1 MTGSTTVRRGR
12 RPARARKTAPQPV
25 SVGPGER
32 LWLLDPPFRMTLPGT
47 RFDRA
52 RKAWAYVGI
61 ELPVELE
68 PFRSAP
74 YSRLRWLEDEANGC
88 PGPGPSGVVPKVPRP
103 IQTSGAEMI
112 AAAAADG
119 WRQFL
124 LCDDVGTGK
133 TITMWLGALAVARPA
148 GRILVLVDRPAAI
161 TIPHWR
167 TTIAAIGDGGH
178 RVLISSPDQLPKL
191 LSRNG
196 RPAVRWDVVI
206 ADECHLYRH
215 TTTRRTEVFRRVARF
230 NDPHCGAPFVI
241 AASATPA
248 QHPAELTY
256 LAPVISQL
264 RGETTA
270 QWADFGGK
278 LADAGLPIVRGKY
291 GAWVWSE
298 RAAADP
304 QVKQESIGEVRGWLT
319 DNDPPLTVN
328 RPAPWGAVP
337 LDLMPVE
344 LDPAER
350 AAYFT
355 LWKQFRAA
363 IAALLA
369 ASTSDGRQSSAGIAT
384 RGRAAGA
391 TAVREGRAAA
401 LRFRQKASVLRV
413 QPTVD
418 WVVRQLDDGLQ
429 VAVSCEFL
437 GAAAVPIATAL
448 EAKGVAVARIHGS
461 GDGPVLDLERER
473 LRFQSGAAP
482 VVVFTPSTSLSL
494 HAGEQL
500 ADGAFASP
508 ARRVGVMHNV
518 RYSGLAGRQILGRT
532 HRDHQVS
539 PWWVSYA
546 EGTVEERIAQTMIER
561 FKATSDTA
569 GADSQAL
576 TTVAALLGVSWLP
589 PDALGGD

>member
-1 MTGSTTVRRGR
+1 
-12 RPARARKTAPQPV
+12 V
-25 SVGPGER
+25 SAGTGER
-32 LWLLDPPFRMTLPGT
+32 LWFLDPPFRTTLAGT
-47 RFDRA
+47 QFDRA
-52 RKAWAYVGI
+52 RKAWVFIGA
-61 ELPVELE
+61 ELPEELA
-68 PFRSAP
+68 PFQSAP
-74 YSRLRWLEDEANGC
+74 YSRLRWLEDEVNGC
-88 PGPGPSGVVPKVPRP
+88 PGPGPAGIVPKVPRP
-103 IQTSGAEMI
+103 IQTSGAAMI

-133 TITMWLGALAVARPA
+133 TITLWLGALAVARRVS
-148 GRILVLVDRPAAI
+148 RILVLVDRPAAI

-167 TTIAAIGDGGH
+167 NTIAAIGDGGH

-196 RPAVRWDVVI
+196 RPAVRWDIVI

-215 TTTRRTEVFRRVARF
+215 TATRRTEVFRRVARF
-230 NDPHCGAPFVI
+230 DDAHRGAPFVI

-270 QWADFGGK
+270 QWSDFGGK
-278 LADAGLPIVRGKY
+278 LADAGLPIVKGKY
-291 GAWVWSE
+291 GTWVWSE

-304 QVKQESIGEVRGWLT
+304 QLQEESTGEVRGWLAG
-319 DNDPPLTVN
+319 NDPPLTAY
-328 RPAPWGAVP
+328 RPAPWGAAP

-344 LDPAER
+344 LDAAER

-363 IAALLA
+363 MMALSVETA
-369 ASTSDGRQSSAGIAT
+369 VGAGRSQRSSTI
-384 RGRAAGA
+384 
-391 TAVREGRAAA
+391 VREGRTAV
-401 LRFRQKASVLRV
+401 LRFRQKASLLRV
-413 QPTVD
+413 VPTVE
-418 WVVRQLDDGLQ
+418 WVLGQIDDGHQ

-448 EAKGVAVARIHGS
+448 EAKGVAVARIHGP

-473 LRFQSGAAP
+473 LRFQTGAAP

-500 ADGAFASP
+500 ADGAVAST

-539 PWWVSYA
+539 PWWVCYA
-546 EGTVEERIAQTMIER
+546 EGTVEERIAQTMIGR

-569 GADSQAL
+569 GADSEAL
-576 TTVAALLGVSWLP
+576 TTVAELLGVSWLP
-589 PDALGGD
+589 PDALREG